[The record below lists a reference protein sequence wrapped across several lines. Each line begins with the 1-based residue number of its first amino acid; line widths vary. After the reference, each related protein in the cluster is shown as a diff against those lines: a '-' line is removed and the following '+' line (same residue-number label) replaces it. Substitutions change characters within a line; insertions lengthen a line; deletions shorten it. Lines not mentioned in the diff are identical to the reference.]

1 MEDDR
6 RPREDARCG
15 APGLSDPS
23 VPVAAPR
30 PRPWRVAVTEAS
42 MLPAI
47 APGDWLVV
55 DPRRR
60 AWPKP
65 GSVVVFIDPMS
76 EVLSLKRVAAGPGER
91 VRFADGFLT
100 LAPDEAWLV
109 ADADEK
115 TAAGA
120 GFGPPI
126 DSNRFGPVS
135 ADRLVGR
142 VVFRYWPPRRF
153 GRIPKPA
160 R

>member
-1 MEDDR
+1 
-6 RPREDARCG
+6 
-15 APGLSDPS
+15 
-23 VPVAAPR
+23 
-30 PRPWRVAVTEAS
+30 

-55 DPRRR
+55 NPRLR
-60 AWPKP
+60 AWPP
-65 GSVVVFIDPMS
+65 VGSVVVFVDPLS

-100 LAPDEAWLV
+100 LAPDEAWLL

-120 GFGPPI
+120 GFGAPI

-142 VVFRYWPPRRF
+142 VLFRYWPLRRF
-153 GRIPKPA
+153 GRIA
-160 R
+160 RPSAR